1 MIGERAVALEQLVSI
16 CLLVVGAGCLLGG
29 YRLFAAGA
37 GQKGHNA
44 GPASFF
50 AGFGAVLIVAVILL
64 VLGPWRE
71 RHDDVFPMH
80 VLDLNAPPA
89 AIERVPPPAPPHN
102 GPTEKGAG

>member
-1 MIGERAVALEQLVSI
+1 MIGERAVALQQLVSI
-16 CLLVVGAGCLLGG
+16 CLLLIGAGCLLGG

-44 GPASFF
+44 APASFF
-50 AGFGAVLIVAVILL
+50 AGFGALLIVAVILL
-64 VLGPWRE
+64 VLGPWRVV
-71 RHDDVFPMH
+71 HQDVFPMR

-89 AIERVPPPAPPHN
+89 AIERVPPPTPPHS

>member
-16 CLLVVGAGCLLGG
+16 FMLLIGAGCMFGG

-44 GPASFF
+44 APASFF
-50 AGFGAVLIVAVILL
+50 AGFGALLIVAVILL
-64 VLGPWRE
+64 VLGPWRV
-71 RHDDVFPMH
+71 RYDDVFPMH

-89 AIERVPPPAPPHN
+89 AIERPQPPPPPTPN
-102 GPTEKGAG
+102 NVER